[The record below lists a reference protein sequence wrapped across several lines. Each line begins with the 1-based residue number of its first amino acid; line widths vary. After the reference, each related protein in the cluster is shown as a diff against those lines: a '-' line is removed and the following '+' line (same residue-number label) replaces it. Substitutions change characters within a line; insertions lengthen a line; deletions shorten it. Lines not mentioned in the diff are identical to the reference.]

1 MINKKS
7 TITRFAPSP
16 TGFLHIGGV
25 RTALY
30 NWIYAK
36 KNSGKFLLRIEDT
49 DRNRS
54 TPEAI
59 EKIIDGLKWLELNND
74 DKIIYQHENK
84 ERHVEVAINLLEQ
97 GKAYREW
104 ENKSSDGEDLSLPHA
119 IRFKTPDTGETII
132 NDKIQGEVKFN
143 NKEIEDFVLVRSD
156 GTPTYMLSV
165 VVDDYD
171 MNVTDIIRGDDHL
184 INSAKQKLL
193 FEAIGWDTPTFNH
206 IPLIHGEDGTKLS
219 KRHGALGIDH
229 YKSEGYLP
237 VAIKNYLLR
246 LGWSHGDQEIFTE
259 EETLKY
265 FSIEK
270 IRKAPSRFDLD
281 KLNSINSFY
290 IKSMDNEEL
299 IKSLGL
305 EDKKLNIEKKI
316 AIKKIIPEI
325 VKRNKTLNEIK
336 DNIDFILQNTPII
349 ISDEASNQITDKSK
363 EILKKF
369 LVELK
374 KLDKWDINEIEKV
387 VKKFSEKENL
397 KFKEIGLPLRA
408 VLVGFLSPIGIY
420 TIIDCLG
427 KNEVIQRIED
437 II

>member
-1 MINKKS
+1 MIDKKS

-325 VKRNKTLNEIK
+325 VKRNKTLNEIN

-349 ISDEASNQITDKSK
+349 ISDEASKQITDKSK
-363 EILKKF
+363 EILKK
-369 LVELK
+369 LLLELK

>member
-1 MINKKS
+1 MIDKKS

-219 KRHGALGIDH
+219 KRHGSLGIDH

-237 VAIKNYLLR
+237 IAIKNYLLR
-246 LGWSHGDQEIFTE
+246 LGWSYGDQEIFTE

-265 FSIEK
+265 FSIER

-325 VKRNKTLNEIK
+325 VKRNKTLNEIN

-349 ISDEASNQITDKSK
+349 ISDEASKQITDKSK
-363 EILKKF
+363 EILKK
-369 LVELK
+369 LLLELK
-374 KLDKWDINEIEKV
+374 KLDKWDINKIEKV